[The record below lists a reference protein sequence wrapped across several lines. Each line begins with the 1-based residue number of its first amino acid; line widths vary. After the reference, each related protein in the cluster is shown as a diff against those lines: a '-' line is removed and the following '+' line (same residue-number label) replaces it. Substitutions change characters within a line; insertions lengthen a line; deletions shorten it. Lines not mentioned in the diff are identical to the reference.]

1 MMKMKTFLGIV
12 LAAFFIKCSADSVE
26 QVSDF
31 EPLTDVLTLEVSFG
45 DKDVPDEYLLA
56 RPMAIAV
63 NSGGDIYVAD
73 EDRLKV
79 FDQNGNPK
87 AIVGGQGEGPGEFRQ
102 LFEVAISPNGFIT
115 AGIGY
120 AYNSYKSN
128 HDFILKHSP
137 FQSIVKDR
145 LIRDFGYITGAT
157 SSMPYLVSKSEF
169 VYRASGRKNAGDGSE
184 RSYVLLIQERYDE
197 IAVLAEYQN
206 VPRPVLGGRPRP
218 IAYSGDFLWGMLPE
232 NRIVYTHTAYD
243 KSRNQNDFRY
253 ILRTKSLDTGE
264 EEVFS
269 IPYERLE
276 ISESVIENTPFPG
289 TVPEG
294 TNLDEILKDKIRDLK
309 YFPPVY
315 GLLVDNEYVFLF
327 VNSNDLEEKRQVHV
341 INTNTGKQV
350 STVDFPYWLQPWTL
364 VIKNGYVYRYTRGVD
379 DFPVVEKYKIDP
391 TVFGK

>member
-1 MMKMKTFLGIV
+1 
-12 LAAFFIKCSADSVE
+12 
-26 QVSDF
+26 
-31 EPLTDVLTLEVSFG
+31 
-45 DKDVPDEYLLA
+45 
-56 RPMAIAV
+56 
-63 NSGGDIYVAD
+63 
-73 EDRLKV
+73 
-79 FDQNGNPK
+79 
-87 AIVGGQGEGPGEFRQ
+87 
-102 LFEVAISPNGFIT
+102 
-115 AGIGY
+115 
-120 AYNSYKSN
+120 
-128 HDFILKHSP
+128 
-137 FQSIVKDR
+137 
-145 LIRDFGYITGAT
+145 
-157 SSMPYLVSKSEF
+157 
-169 VYRASGRKNAGDGSE
+169 
-184 RSYVLLIQERYDE
+184 
-197 IAVLAEYQN
+197 
-206 VPRPVLGGRPRP
+206 
-218 IAYSGDFLWGMLPE
+218 
-232 NRIVYTHTAYD
+232 
-243 KSRNQNDFRY
+243 
-253 ILRTKSLDTGE
+253 
-264 EEVFS
+264 EVFS